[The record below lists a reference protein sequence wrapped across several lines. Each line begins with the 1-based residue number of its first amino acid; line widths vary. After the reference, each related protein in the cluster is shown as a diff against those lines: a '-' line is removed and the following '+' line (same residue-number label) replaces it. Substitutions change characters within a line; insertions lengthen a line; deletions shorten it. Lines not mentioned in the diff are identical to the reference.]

1 MRRADKEILSAL
13 SSEDLKH
20 AYLKVNR
27 EEFIPEKY
35 VSLAYDP
42 DYIDKPIPV
51 NDKVNTTA
59 LSLGLKML
67 DYLYL
72 KGGDKVLEVGTGCGY
87 YTAIIAEVVGYENVT
102 TIEVDPWMANYA
114 QNRLQKYRINVEVGD
129 GTLGM
134 SQKAPFNKAI
144 FWAALPTLPCYV
156 YQQMIDKGIILAPI
170 GTQKGQNLY
179 RITKGSPP
187 KIEKLDSVIF
197 MRAQG
202 LCGFYD

>member
-42 DYIDKPIPV
+42 DYIDKPIPI

-72 KGGDKVLEVGTGCGY
+72 KDGDKVLEVGTGCGY

-144 FWAALPTLPCYV
+144 
-156 YQQMIDKGIILAPI
+156 
-170 GTQKGQNLY
+170 
-179 RITKGSPP
+179 
-187 KIEKLDSVIF
+187 
-197 MRAQG
+197 
-202 LCGFYD
+202 